1 MVSARTARRIATT
14 AAYGGGG
21 VGLAGAGLYGL
32 LRFEAILARRAIGPP
47 AENPPRAD
55 GRYGQHSGE
64 PISVVLFGDSSAA
77 GVGVVTP
84 DQTPGALLA
93 AGLAEIAERPVQLTV
108 EAWIG
113 ARTSHLAG
121 QIEAADARPDLAVI
135 MVGANDV
142 THRVRPTTSVRLLD
156 QAVRRLR
163 AAGAAVLVITCPDL
177 GTVEPIPHPLRWVA
191 RRASRRLAAA
201 QTVAAVE
208 AGARTVSLGSILGPE
223 FAAAPGQMFSPD
235 RFHPSPAGYAAAAT
249 AILPSAASALN
260 LVPEDDVPESTRGDG
275 VLPVSLAAV
284 EAAAQS
290 GTEVVA
296 TQVAGRDQGVR
307 GRWALLR
314 HRRRRP
320 LPDPAQ
326 AHSEEMTLGRRF

>member
-1 MVSARTARRIATT
+1 MVVAR
-14 AAYGGGG
+14 
-21 VGLAGAGLYGL
+21 
-32 LRFEAILARRAIGPP
+32 
-47 AENPPRAD
+47 
-55 GRYGQHSGE
+55 
-64 PISVVLFGDSSAA
+64 
-77 GVGVVTP
+77 
-84 DQTPGALLA
+84 
-93 AGLAEIAERPVQLTV
+93 
-108 EAWIG
+108 IG
-113 ARTSHLAG
+113 AQTSHLAD
-121 QIEAADARPDLAVI
+121 QIQAADARPDLAVV

-142 THRVRPTTSVRLLD
+142 THRVRPTTSVRLLAE
-156 QAVRRLR
+156 AVRRLR

-223 FAAAPGQMFSPD
+223 FAAAPSQMFSPD
-235 RFHPSPAGYAAAAT
+235 RFHPSPAGYAAAAA
-249 AILPSAASALN
+249 AILPSAASALD
-260 LVPEDDVPESTRGDG
+260 LVPEDDSLEAMRDDD

-296 TQVAGRDQGVR
+296 TQVAGNDRGVR

-314 HRRRRP
+314 HRRRP

-326 AHSEEMTLGRRF
+326 AHAEEMTAGRWS